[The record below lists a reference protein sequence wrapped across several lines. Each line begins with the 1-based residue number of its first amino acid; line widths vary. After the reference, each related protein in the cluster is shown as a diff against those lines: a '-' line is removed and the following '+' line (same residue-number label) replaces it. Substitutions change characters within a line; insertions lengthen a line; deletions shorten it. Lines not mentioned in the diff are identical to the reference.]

1 MNFDPS
7 QITLLYELSL
17 ANTRHYRPIDNARQF
32 VNKLLSRKALTA
44 GIVWLFDGF
53 QGDSFIC
60 KILHAMPD
68 LRSTNVIKADRVNS
82 FFSDGLVVSDHSIFG
97 KDIDKGRYAYFKL
110 NDIGFLELFSD
121 DESKLSLKSLNPLR
135 DVVNQLAVSLE
146 IGFSYQNLQDQI
158 RQREKAEKSLRANE
172 EKYRNIIDN
181 VQLGLLEVDNDEII
195 TYANKSFQDLVGY
208 SLSEML
214 GKNASTLL
222 IDQDDQKNQDLLRKE
237 NEKRTEG
244 VSNSYELSIK
254 DKHGNKK
261 WTIIS
266 GAPNYDSKG
275 EQIGSIG
282 IHLDI
287 TEQKKLI
294 EENVFKDTRIKKLF
308 DISLDALV
316 SIDSKGVI
324 FEWSRQAE
332 EIFGFTIN
340 EAIGKTLSETII
352 PVQHR
357 EGHEKGMQHYLSTGE
372 GPVLNKRIE
381 ITAVRKS
388 GEEFPIEL
396 TIFPLK
402 FGEKHF
408 FTAFVRDITEIK
420 ESRENMEKALNRQK
434 ELNELKSKFISMISH
449 ELRTPLTTI
458 RSNTEIANYLLEQE
472 HTPDK
477 DKLARNISRIENN
490 VERLNQL
497 ISNILMIGKL
507 DAGKVPFNPKKQNIF
522 SLIKQEVLPNLSAQP
537 KLNDINDQLESE
549 VDTKLFTHVMN
560 NLIENAFKYSPNG
573 KTPEVD
579 LKDGGD
585 TVLIKIRDYGIGI
598 PTEDHDRIFDT
609 FFRASNVDNIQ
620 GTGLG
625 LSIVKDYVEL
635 HGGKITLTSDV
646 GKGTVFSIF
655 LPK

>member
-1 MNFDPS
+1 MGFDAS

-32 VNKLLSRKALTA
+32 VNKLLSRKALSS
-44 GIVWLFDGF
+44 GVVWLFDGF
-53 QGDSFIC
+53 HENSFIC
-60 KILHAMPD
+60 KVLHAMPD
-68 LRSTNVIKADRVNS
+68 LHSANAVDVGHVNE
-82 FFSDGLVVSDHSIFG
+82 FFTDDLVVSNHSIFG
-97 KDIDKGRYAYFKL
+97 EDIDTGHYAYFKL

-121 DESKLSLKSLNPLR
+121 DESKLSLKALNPLR

-158 RQREKAEKSLRANE
+158 KQREKAEKSLRANE
-172 EKYRNIIDN
+172 IKYRNIIDN
-181 VQLGLLEVDNDEII
+181 IQLGLLEVDKDEII
-195 TYANKSFQDLVGY
+195 TYANKSFQELVGY
-208 SLSEML
+208 TLDEL
-214 GKNASTLL
+214 IGERASTLL
-222 IDQDDQKNQDLLRKE
+222 IDSEDEESLERVNSQ

-244 VSNSYELSIK
+244 VSGSYELAVK
-254 DKHGNKK
+254 DKQGNKK
-261 WTIIS
+261 WAVIS

-275 EQIGSIG
+275 EHIGSIG

-308 DISLDALV
+308 DISLDALI
-316 SIDSKGVI
+316 SIDSKGII

-332 EIFGFTIN
+332 EIFGFTIQ
-340 EAIGKTLSETII
+340 EAIGKTLSDTIV

-357 EGHEKGMQHYLSTGE
+357 EAHEQGMRHYLNTGE
-372 GPVLNKRIE
+372 GPVLNTRIE
-381 ITAVRKS
+381 ITAIRKS

-402 FGEKHF
+402 FNEKHF

-420 ESRENMEKALNRQK
+420 ESRENMEQALNRQK

-458 RSNTEIANYLLEQE
+458 KSNTEIANYLLEQE
-472 HTPDK
+472 QTPDK
-477 DKLARNISRIENN
+477 QKLSRNISRIENN
-490 VERLNQL
+490 VDRLNHL
-497 ISNILMIGKL
+497 ISNILVIGKL
-507 DAGKVPFNPKKQNIF
+507 DAGKVPFKPQRQNLF
-522 SLIKQEVLPNLSAQP
+522 TLIKNEVLPNLSAQP
-537 KLNDINDQLESE
+537 KLNDINDRLESE
-549 VDTKLFTHVMN
+549 VDVKLFTHVMN

-573 KTPEVD
+573 TTPEVD
-579 LKDGGD
+579 LKDSGD
-585 TVLIKIRDYGIGI
+585 TVLINVRDFGIGI
-598 PTEDHDRIFDT
+598 PVEDHARVFET

-635 HGGKITLTSDV
+635 HGGKITLTSNV

>member
-1 MNFDPS
+1 MGFDAS

-32 VNKLLSRKALTA
+32 VNKLLSRKALSS
-44 GIVWLFDGF
+44 GVVWLFDGF
-53 QGDSFIC
+53 HQDSFIC
-60 KILHAMPD
+60 KVLHAMPD
-68 LRSTNVIKADRVNS
+68 LHSVNAIEVGHVNE
-82 FFSDGLVVSDHSIFG
+82 FFTDNLVVSNHSIFG
-97 KDIDKGRYAYFKL
+97 KDIDTGYYAYFKL

-158 RQREKAEKSLRANE
+158 KQREKAEKSLRANE
-172 EKYRNIIDN
+172 LKYRNIIDN
-181 VQLGLLEVDNDEII
+181 IQLGLLEVDRDEII

-208 SLSEML
+208 SLAEL
-214 GKNASTLL
+214 IGKKASTL
-222 IDQDDQKNQDLLRKE
+222 IDSEDAASLDRINSQNDR
-237 NEKRTEG
+237 RTVK
-244 VSNSYELSIK
+244 VSGSYELSIK

-261 WTIIS
+261 WAVIS
-266 GAPNYDSKG
+266 DAPNYDSKG
-275 EQIGSIG
+275 EHIGSIG

-308 DISLDALV
+308 DISLDALI
-316 SIDSKGVI
+316 SIDSKGII

-332 EIFGFTIN
+332 EIFGFTMH
-340 EAIGKTLSETII
+340 EAIGKSLSHTIV
-352 PVQHR
+352 PVQYRAAH
-357 EGHEKGMQHYLSTGE
+357 EGGMQHYLATGE

-381 ITAVRKS
+381 ITAIRKN

-402 FGEKHF
+402 FNEKHF

-472 HTPDK
+472 HAPDK
-477 DKLARNISRIENN
+477 DKLTRNISRIESN

-507 DAGKVPFNPKKQNIF
+507 DAGKVPFNPRKQNIY

-573 KTPEVD
+573 TTPEID

-585 TVLIKIRDYGIGI
+585 TVLINVRDFGIGI
-598 PTEDHDRIFDT
+598 PAEDHNRVFET

-635 HGGKITLTSDV
+635 HGGKITLISDV